1 MVQPNQEAS
10 VQHVEP
16 VGRAWRRPRAA
27 FVVDVLAE
35 NSLLVVL
42 VALLGAVL
50 LALAPQLL
58 VADSWMTLAAGREI
72 FHHGLPSNEILTV
85 IPKGHRWTDQQWL
98 AQAVFYAINVVGGLR
113 LAIFLDIA
121 LVAGTL
127 ALGVAAARRRGA
139 TARSTLFVAT
149 FCLFVAPWSWQ
160 LRAQALALPL
170 FILVLGLASADVR
183 RPTLRTFL
191 ALPLVALWANI
202 HGSVLLGAGMVSLA
216 GVFGLAKAARRLPG
230 APSLR
235 RSLGLVAAPWAC
247 IVASPYGF
255 HLVGYYKLMLVSS
268 PVSRVIVEWQA
279 PKLHGYDLIFFGV
292 AAATVVL
299 ALWHR
304 RRLALYDAAVLA
316 VTLAG
321 SVRSSRGIVWF
332 SLAVL
337 VLAPTL
343 LDGILGGREVPLRR
357 RAGLWTSFGALA
369 ALAAVFVAVV
379 AQPETWYEKR
389 WPAAGARA
397 AARAAA
403 GDGLVYPSDKHADWL
418 LWKEP
423 SLRGKVA
430 YDVRFELL
438 TGAQLDSVV
447 RVKASK
453 KDWLSGVARYR
464 VIVLDPNDGKARIRT
479 LERERGT
486 RVLYKDS
493 SLVVLRRANM

>member
-1 MVQPNQEAS
+1 
-10 VQHVEP
+10 
-16 VGRAWRRPRAA
+16 
-27 FVVDVLAE
+27 
-35 NSLLVVL
+35 
-42 VALLGAVL
+42 
-50 LALAPQLL
+50 
-58 VADSWMTLAAGREI
+58 
-72 FHHGLPSNEILTV
+72 
-85 IPKGHRWTDQQWL
+85 
-98 AQAVFYAINVVGGLR
+98 
-113 LAIFLDIA
+113 
-121 LVAGTL
+121 
-127 ALGVAAARRRGA
+127 
-139 TARSTLFVAT
+139 
-149 FCLFVAPWSWQ
+149 
-160 LRAQALALPL
+160 
-170 FILVLGLASADVR
+170 
-183 RPTLRTFL
+183 
-191 ALPLVALWANI
+191 
-202 HGSVLLGAGMVSLA
+202 
-216 GVFGLAKAARRLPG
+216 
-230 APSLR
+230 
-235 RSLGLVAAPWAC
+235 
-247 IVASPYGF
+247 
-255 HLVGYYKLMLVSS
+255 MLVSS
-268 PVSRVIVEWQA
+268 PVSKVIVEWQA

-292 AAATVVL
+292 AAVTVVL

-369 ALAAVFVAVV
+369 ALAAVFVAVGLPLAHHQAKPVV

-389 WPAAGARA
+389 WPAAGAKA

-403 GDGLVYPSDKHADWL
+403 GGGLVYPSDKHADWL

-438 TGAQLDSVV
+438 TGAQLDDVV

-493 SLVVLRRANM
+493 SLVVLLRANT